1 MKNGFYT
8 ALGTPL
14 DNNDNLVADSF
25 VKQIKD
31 QTAAGASGLLIMGSM
46 GIGPYVKNSE
56 FAKVAKVGTD
66 AAKGA
71 CTVFV
76 GVMDNSVTR
85 VLERID
91 ALKGM
96 KIDGVV
102 ATTPYYF
109 MVNQDEIY
117 NYFAQIADQSAFPVY
132 LYDLPGVTKVAIS
145 VKTVESLMKHKNIK
159 GIKSGNLVTAR
170 LLSQNPG
177 RPSDFSVLY
186 SGLDTFDIAYQ
197 GGIKMNL
204 DGMFAC
210 TPKIT
215 SSMYKCLANSEWEQA
230 GKYLDDILTLRD
242 CLAANN
248 IMESFGY
255 VMNLLGCEGRYSP
268 DYRAELK
275 DAQRETVMECLK
287 KCKVL

>member
-14 DNNDNLVADSF
+14 DQQDNLVADSF
-25 VKQIKD
+25 AKQVED
-31 QTAAGASGLLIMGSM
+31 QVAAGASGLLIMGSM
-46 GIGPYVKNSE
+46 GMGPYVKNGE
-56 FAKVAKVGTD
+56 FAKVAKVGSE

-102 ATTPYYF
+102 ATAPYYF
-109 MVNQDEIY
+109 TSEQDEIR
-117 NYFAQIADQSAFPVY
+117 NYFVQIADKSAFPVY
-132 LYDLPGVTKVAIS
+132 MYDLPSVAKTPIS
-145 VKTVESLMKHKNIK
+145 VKTAEFLMKHKNIK

-170 LLSQNPG
+170 LLTQNPN
-177 RPSDFSVLY
+177 RPDDFSVLY
-186 SGLDTFDIAYQ
+186 SGLDTFDIAYH
-197 GGIKMNL
+197 GGVKMNL

-210 TPKIT
+210 TPKIAT
-215 SSMYKCLANSEWEQA
+215 NMYKCLANSEWEQA

-255 VMNLLGCEGRYSP
+255 VMNLLGYAGRYSP
-268 DYRAELK
+268 DYSVEFK
-275 DAQRETVMECLK
+275 DSQRETVMECLK

>member
-25 VKQIKD
+25 AKQVED

-46 GIGPYVKNSE
+46 GIGPYVRNSE

-109 MVNQDEIY
+109 GVNQDEIY
-117 NYFAQIADQSAFPVY
+117 NYFARIADKSAFPVY
-132 LYDLPGVTKVAIS
+132 LYDLPGVTKTAIT
-145 VKTVESLMKHKNIK
+145 VKTVESLMKHTNIK

-170 LLSQNPG
+170 LLSQNPD
-177 RPSDFSVLY
+177 RPADFSVLY

-210 TPKIT
+210 TPNIT
-215 SSMYKCLANSEWEQA
+215 SDMYKCLANSEWEQA

-242 CLAANN
+242 CIAANN

-255 VMNLLGCEGRYSP
+255 IMNLLGYAGRYSP

-275 DAQRETVMECLK
+275 DSQKEIVMECLK